1 MLDQMNANR
10 QMQDEERKKQEE
22 MGLNREWY
30 MLFMWLWWYDSGEAR
45 GDKEEDIRIWG
56 RIERKDRKS
65 KVRNKNK
72 YMISEIRSI
81 FLFYLFSYGYRVI
94 AETEGKI
101 MQERQNH
108 DLILD
113 KARVEAKEFRAT
125 VMEG

>member
-1 MLDQMNANR
+1 
-10 QMQDEERKKQEE
+10 
-22 MGLNREWY
+22 
-30 MLFMWLWWYDSGEAR
+30 
-45 GDKEEDIRIWG
+45 
-56 RIERKDRKS
+56 
-65 KVRNKNK
+65 
-72 YMISEIRSI
+72 MISEIRSI